1 MRMVSLRTITEK
13 IGSGSTPRGGEDSY
27 AGHGTPLIRSLNVYD
42 DGFREEGLAFLTAQQ
57 ANDLSSVTVES
68 GDVLLNITGA
78 SVARCCLA
86 PDRFLPARVNQHVCI
101 IRPTKTVLDSHYLQ
115 HLLISGATKG
125 RLLRIGESGGATR
138 QAITKADLQN
148 LEIPLPALQDQKRI
162 AAVLDAA
169 DALRAKRRESVA
181 QIDLLIQA
189 TFGDMFG
196 NPVVNP
202 KGWEECRFADVI
214 DRLEGGKNVLPSES
228 PSDHRILKVSAVTYG
243 EYRPEESKWLPA
255 DFIPPDSYIVRSG
268 DLLISRANTVDLIGA
283 TAYVWDTP
291 ARMVLPDKIWRF
303 VWRDRAPIDSLY
315 VFHMTR
321 HKDFQRMIGSRASG
335 TSGSMKNISK
345 PKLLGLTIP
354 LPPLPMQQEFAERVR
369 RIRAQRAILVKQ
381 LFELDS
387 LFSSL
392 QTQAFNGRLSTSVLS
407 DPLSA

>member
-1 MRMVSLRTITEK
+1 MFS
-13 IGSGSTPRGGEDSY
+13 
-27 AGHGTPLIRSLNVYD
+27 
-42 DGFREEGLAFLTAQQ
+42 
-57 ANDLSSVTVES
+57 
-68 GDVLLNITGA
+68 
-78 SVARCCLA
+78 
-86 PDRFLPARVNQHVCI
+86 
-101 IRPTKTVLDSHYLQ
+101 
-115 HLLISGATKG
+115 
-125 RLLRIGESGGATR
+125 
-138 QAITKADLQN
+138 
-148 LEIPLPALQDQKRI
+148 
-162 AAVLDAA
+162 
-169 DALRAKRRESVA
+169 
-181 QIDLLIQA
+181 
-189 TFGDMFG
+189 DMFG

-214 DRLEGGKNVLPSES
+214 DRLEGGKNVAPSES

-243 EYRPEESKWLPA
+243 EYRPEEAKWLPA
-255 DFIPPDSYIVRSG
+255 NFIPPDSYIVRSG

-392 QTQAFNGRLSTSVLS
+392 QSQAFNGRLSTSVLS